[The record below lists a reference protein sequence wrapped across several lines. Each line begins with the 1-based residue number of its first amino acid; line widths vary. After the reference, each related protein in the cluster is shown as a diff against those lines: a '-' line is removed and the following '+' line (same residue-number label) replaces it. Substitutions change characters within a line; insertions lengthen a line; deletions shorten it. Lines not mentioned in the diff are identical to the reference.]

1 MGTRRR
7 AFAIGASGIAGL
19 ALVAFA
25 FQARTSGISSPIAAS
40 VAAVQDGN
48 FTFDPD
54 TMVGYYDGPAQPIFF
69 SHRRHAGE
77 YEIECLYCHS
87 NTDKSPVAP
96 VPAVQT
102 CLGCHRVV
110 QAASTEIQK
119 LRGYEQNGEP
129 IPWERIYKLADFVQF
144 NHSRHVLA
152 EVDCEE
158 CHGKVEETDVLYQ
171 WSSLTMGWC
180 LECHREPGDDEEKL
194 ARAEANNEKFYQSGL
209 EHHSLYP
216 ISIDSW
222 YGVTKGPI
230 DCAACHY

>member
-25 FQARTSGISSPIAAS
+25 FQARTTRIGSPITAS

-96 VPAVQT
+96 IPAVQT

-110 QAASTEIQK
+110 MAASTEIQK

-144 NHSRHVLA
+144 NHSRHILA

-158 CHGKVEETDVLYQ
+158 CHGKVEETDVLDQ
-171 WSSLTMGWC
+171 WAPLTMGWC

-194 ARAEANNEKFYQSGL
+194 AKAEANNEKFYRSGP

>member
-25 FQARTSGISSPIAAS
+25 FQAQRSGISSPIAAS
-40 VAAVQDGN
+40 AAAVQDGN

-96 VPAVQT
+96 IPAVQT

-110 QAASTEIQK
+110 MAASTEIQK

-144 NHSRHVLA
+144 NHSRHILA

-171 WSSLTMGWC
+171 WAPLTMGWC

-194 ARAEANNEKFYQSGL
+194 AKAEANNEKFYHSGQ